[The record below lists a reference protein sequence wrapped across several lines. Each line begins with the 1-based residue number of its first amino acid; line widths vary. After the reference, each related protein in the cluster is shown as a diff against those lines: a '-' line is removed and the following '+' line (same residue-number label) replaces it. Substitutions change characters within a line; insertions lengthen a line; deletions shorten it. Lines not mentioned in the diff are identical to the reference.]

1 MSEQEKIDHLLHTV
15 MSAVPPPTL
24 SPGFDRKV
32 SRRLRSS
39 RLSATGRLV
48 LSAYI
53 VVATGVSVWTMRIA
67 AIDWNLIAIAVLVP
81 LVLVATVRRRGALR
95 VW

>member
-1 MSEQEKIDHLLHTV
+1 
-15 MSAVPPPTL
+15 
-24 SPGFDRKV
+24 
-32 SRRLRSS
+32 
-39 RLSATGRLV
+39 
-48 LSAYI
+48 
-53 VVATGVSVWTMRIA
+53 MRIA